1 MPSTYSS
8 SLKIQLMATG
18 ENATTWGNVTNANL
32 GTVLEEAI
40 TGTADVAFS
49 SADVDLAVT
58 DSTTSQAARNL
69 RLNLTGTSG
78 GARNLYLATTVNA
91 THNAEKVYIINNG
104 LADTVTVRN
113 KISGSP
119 SGSNVAIPAGKTAW
133 VFNTGTNVVSAVDF
147 IPALTATNLTATN
160 LTATNISFTAPLAAA
175 SGGTGTNATPT
186 AGNILIGTGTGYNSV
201 AVTAGAGINVVANA
215 TTFNISATVS
225 AYPGA
230 GIAVST
236 GSAWDTSKTAPS
248 GTIVGTT
255 DTQTLS
261 NKTLSG
267 ANTNSTI
274 LDNGAASHLIGY
286 RQIPQNAQ
294 NSNYTLVLADDGK
307 HIYSANTGAQSVII
321 PTNANVAFP
330 TGTAVVIVN
339 NGTTAITVNAA
350 AVTLYQAGTSNTGNR
365 TLSTRGMAT
374 LLKVGTDTWFI
385 SGAGVS

>member
-40 TGTADVAFS
+40 TGTADVAFT

-91 THNAEKVYIINNG
+91 THNAEKVYIVNNT
-104 LADTVTVRN
+104 LADPVTVRN

-119 SGSNVAIPAGKTAW
+119 SGASVVIPADKTAW
-133 VFNTGTNVVSAVDF
+133 VFNTGTNVVSVVDF
-147 IPALTATNLTATN
+147 IPALTTTNLTATN
-160 LTATNISFTAPLAAA
+160 VSLTAPLAAA

-186 AGNILIGTGTGYNSV
+186 AGNILVGTGTGYNSV
-201 AVTAGAGINVVANA
+201 AVTTGAGVTVVANA
-215 TTFNISATVS
+215 TTFNISTTVT

-274 LDNGAASHLIGY
+274 LDNGATSHLIGY

-294 NSNYTLVLADDGK
+294 NSNYTLALADDGK
-307 HIYSANTGAQSVII
+307 HIYSANTGAQSITI
-321 PTNANVAFP
+321 PANASVAFP